1 MEQSQKQNEALQKQL
16 ADLSKSQKE
25 SVDKLTEQ
33 NKQTNKLLEK
43 ERQHSRDLER
53 KLAAKPNY
61 MSTFIIIAIIAA
73 IIGFILAQFLK

>member
-1 MEQSQKQNEALQKQL
+1 MASVQHVFIIG
-16 ADLSKSQKE
+16 SKSIGQYGGYE
-25 SVDKLTEQ
+25 TFVDKLTEQ
-33 NKQTNKLLEK
+33 NKQTNTLLEK

-73 IIGFILAQFLK
+73 IFGFILAQIIK